1 MAVYIALYFAFAPDL
16 PGVLDGCRPVA
27 YVGWTVCFPAA
38 TLKDFETEYMQRL
51 QGIAASHDLL
61 VNQNWTGAPLNELI
75 RRQVEPFVETNRANL
90 AISGPDIIISASPSL
105 CLVLPDTARFS
116 PDLSRHF
123 GHYPALGGA
132 A

>member
-1 MAVYIALYFAFAPDL
+1 MARQTA
-16 PGVLDGCRPVA
+16 R
-27 YVGWTVCFPAA
+27 TAA

-90 AISGPDIIISASPSL
+90 AISGPDIIISAKAAQTIGLALHELATNSMKYG
-105 CLVLPDTARFS
+105 A
-116 PDLSRHF
+116 LSTPK
-123 GHYPALGGA
+123 GKVSID
-132 A
+132 